1 MGKVLVT
8 GCSGFIGMHLCKSLL
23 LEDEHVQGVDNL
35 NDYYNVNLKKDR
47 LDQLRNFKNF
57 NFFQVDLFDM
67 DSLERI
73 FKSYSPQVVV
83 NLAAQAGV
91 RYSIKNPNSYIKTNI
106 MGFMN
111 VLECCRKYQV
121 EKLVYASSSSVYG
134 NTKKIPFDVNDLV
147 NKPISIYATSKI
159 ANELMSYTYNH
170 LFKIKTIG
178 LRFFTVYG
186 PWGRPDMAYYIF
198 CDKISKGKPIDIY
211 NHGNLKRDFTYIDD
225 IINGT
230 KSAIDRNYECEVFN
244 LGNNKSE
251 NIMDIIRLIEKNIG
265 KNAII
270 NFKDMEPG
278 DVAQTYANIDYSRKK
293 LGYKPKIS
301 ITEGVPKFVE
311 WYIDYSNNS

>member
-1 MGKVLVT
+1 MRKILVT

-23 LEDEHVQGVDNL
+23 LENENVLGVDNL
-35 NDYYNVNLKKDR
+35 NDYYSVNLKNAR
-47 LDQLRNFKNF
+47 LDQLYNFKNF
-57 NFFQVDLFDM
+57 NFFKVDLCDLG
-67 DSLERI
+67 SLEGI
-73 FKSYSPQVVV
+73 FKDFKPQIIV

-91 RYSIKNPNSYIKTNI
+91 RYSIKSPHSYIKTNI
-106 MGFMN
+106 IGFMN

-198 CDKISKGKPIDIY
+198 CDKISKGEPIDIF
-211 NHGNLKRDFTYIDD
+211 NNGNLKRDFTYIDD

>member
-1 MGKVLVT
+1 MRKILVT

-23 LEDEHVQGVDNL
+23 LENENVLGVDNL
-35 NDYYNVNLKKDR
+35 NDYYSVNLKNAR
-47 LDQLRNFKNF
+47 LDQLHNFKNF
-57 NFFQVDLFDM
+57 NFFKVDLCDM
-67 DSLERI
+67 DSLEAI
-73 FKSYSPQVVV
+73 FKEFKPQIIV

-111 VLECCRKYQV
+111 VLECCRKYHV

-134 NTKKIPFDVNDLV
+134 NTKKIPFDVNDSI
-147 NKPISIYATSKI
+147 NRPISIYATSKI
-159 ANELMSYTYNH
+159 ANELMSHTYNH

-198 CDKISKGKPIDIY
+198 CDKINKGEPIDIF
-211 NHGNLKRDFTYIDD
+211 NNGNLKRDFTYIDD
-225 IINGT
+225 IVNGT
-230 KSAIDRNYECEVFN
+230 KSAMDSNYECEVFN

-270 NFKDMEPG
+270 NYKDLEPG
-278 DVAQTYANIDYSRKK
+278 DIEQTYANIEYSQKK

-311 WYIDYSNNS
+311 WYIDYSTQS

>member
-1 MGKVLVT
+1 MRKVLVT

-23 LEDEHVQGVDNL
+23 LEYEHVLGVDNM
-35 NDYYNVNLKKDR
+35 NDYYSVNLKKDR
-47 LDQLRNFKNF
+47 LGQLHNFKNF
-57 NFFQVDLFDM
+57 EFFQVDLCDR
-67 DSLERI
+67 DLIEKI
-73 FKSYSPQVVV
+73 FKSYTPQVVV

-111 VLECCRKYQV
+111 LLECCRKYQV

-147 NKPISIYATSKI
+147 DKPISIYATSKI
-159 ANELMSYTYNH
+159 ANELMSHTYNH

-198 CDKISKGKPIDIY
+198 CDKIIRGEPIDIF
-211 NHGNLKRDFTYIDD
+211 NNGNLKRDFTYIDD

-230 KSAIDRNYECEVFN
+230 KSAMNSNYECEVFN

-251 NIMDIIRLIEKNIG
+251 NIMDIIRLIEKNVG

-270 NFKDMEPG
+270 NYKDMQPG
-278 DVAQTYANIDYSRKK
+278 DVTQTYANIEYTQKK

-301 ITEGVPKFVE
+301 ISEGIPKFID
-311 WYIDYSNNS
+311 WYKSYKNNY

>member
-198 CDKISKGKPIDIY
+198 CDKISKGEPIDIF
-211 NHGNLKRDFTYIDD
+211 NNGNLKRDFTYIDD

>member
-1 MGKVLVT
+1 
-8 GCSGFIGMHLCKSLL
+8 
-23 LEDEHVQGVDNL
+23 
-35 NDYYNVNLKKDR
+35 
-47 LDQLRNFKNF
+47 
-57 NFFQVDLFDM
+57 
-67 DSLERI
+67 
-73 FKSYSPQVVV
+73 
-83 NLAAQAGV
+83 
-91 RYSIKNPNSYIKTNI
+91 
-106 MGFMN
+106 
-111 VLECCRKYQV
+111 
-121 EKLVYASSSSVYG
+121 
-134 NTKKIPFDVNDLV
+134 LV